1 MDHHRDSV
9 TELIADNADTADRRF
24 ESKEWHTP
32 RVAVPLETNSVTAHA
47 TKV

>member
-24 ESKEWHTP
+24 EAKEWHTP